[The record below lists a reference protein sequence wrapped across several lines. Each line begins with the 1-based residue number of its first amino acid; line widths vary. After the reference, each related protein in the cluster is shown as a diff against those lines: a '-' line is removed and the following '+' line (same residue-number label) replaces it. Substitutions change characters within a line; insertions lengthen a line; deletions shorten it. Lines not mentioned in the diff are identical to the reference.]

1 MDIYKALMNHPEVHI
16 TDNVLV
22 SLTENDLKTYTF
34 IRVVGNIDDI
44 FLNGSYKQ
52 EDYLRMKKQDIENK
66 QKDELIVFIKKWNKT
81 K

>member
-1 MDIYKALMNHPEVHI
+1 MNHSEVHI
-16 TDNVLV
+16 TDNVLA
-22 SLTENDLKTYTF
+22 SLNENDLKTYTF

-66 QKDELIVFIKKWNKT
+66 QKEDLIVFIKKWNKT

>member
-1 MDIYKALMNHPEVHI
+1 MYKNLMNHPEVHI
-16 TDNVLV
+16 ADNVLS
-22 SLTENDLKTYTF
+22 SLNENDLKTYAF

-66 QKDELIVFIKKWNKT
+66 QKDELVVFIKKWNQNK
-81 K
+81 

>member
-1 MDIYKALMNHPEVHI
+1 MNHSEVHI
-16 TDNVLV
+16 TDNVLP
-22 SLTENDLKTYTF
+22 SLNENDLKTYTF

-66 QKDELIVFIKKWNKT
+66 QKDDLITFIKKWNKN